1 MNSKAGLNMV
11 TGDDSVEQI
20 EDSVENQL
28 INEDKGGDS
37 IVDEV
42 I

>member
-1 MNSKAGLNMV
+1 MV